1 MYDGNVNVDEV
12 RADAGILKVF
22 ARNRGLCPDALAGV
36 SSLWSMDVSPLFVGS
51 FFAIGLAK
59 DLQRNETCMSL
70 AVRLINGFVFFF
82 HLYRFVPTPKRKK
95 HAHKIP
101 EGSFVEMMDSFVF
114 FFR

>member
-51 FFAIGLAK
+51 FFVVGLAK
-59 DLQRNETCMSL
+59 DLQRNETCMSF

-82 HLYRFVPTPKRKK
+82 LHLYRFVPTPKRKNMHTRFPK
-95 HAHKIP
+95 VH
-101 EGSFVEMMDSFVF
+101 SW
-114 FFR
+114 R